1 MCKTRKREKK
11 LEQILMG
18 LFVFLKKKKNI
29 TEIFSG
35 IFANLPAGYGYPHLT
50 AARNIPWHVL

>member
-11 LEQILMG
+11 ARADSYGIIR
-18 LFVFLKKKKNI
+18 LFKKKNI